1 MMRHY
6 LVSEFDW
13 LQLGEQKNT
22 GKYIAI
28 VTKDSGRESCF
39 DVSDDGSLGDCS
51 AENLHI
57 IRVNCNQ
64 GASDQFPHLILV
76 PGEGDSCIVLLR
88 RVNNISQFHLF
99 VLGASLPQGVS
110 DLVPTV
116 SPLFDKITEHLNATN
131 FTIAPQM
138 NATNFTIARQSYCF
152 EATSID
158 VINQLITRYY
168 ADGFIAKDLVKLL
181 ECTHLSAQLLKLKR
195 QLRELDQEFLS
206 VERLLTFHQKLSPL
220 NPVSTELTGESAALN
235 DAFHTMS
242 HNREELQRLLISV
255 GDVSQGGDE
264 LGDIQLKCNK
274 LSTYLS
280 GLLSDQNGLAALLRK
295 VPSLDNAAGRSIL
308 WAHLLY
314 QSSLWRSL
322 AESGCLRKNPLSAF
336 KVARIADDPRR
347 VLEDHRDLL
356 EEERVNGIVAS
367 LTKPLSRA
375 HVRVLLRAIAQD
387 ISLGSRVLEH
397 KVLGWINLNFPDP
410 RQFFCWSRDVS
421 NILFVCPGIKDTIKL
436 CCDFMAMLHELVRC
450 LVPLDFDGQII
461 LLKQS
466 FDSYLQFYVARLVLL
481 QPLWQQGKNDEQMR
495 ASCYL
500 VFEEMVLELKP
511 YICDL
516 LGNGKFQQFVRNIK
530 TTIFASA
537 RRSEWKNIVIQ
548 ARESLNQLPNVK
560 FAETTQSP
568 GIFAP
573 IQAGQE
579 RADSAAPGGDSHH
592 SVRRRSLSF

>member
-6 LVSEFDW
+6 LVSEFNW

-39 DVSDDGSLGDCS
+39 DVSADGSLGDCS

-99 VLGASLPQGVS
+99 VLGASLPEGVS
-110 DLVPTV
+110 DLVPKV

-138 NATNFTIARQSYCF
+138 NATNFTIAPQSYCF

-168 ADGFIAKDLVKLL
+168 AGGFIGKNLIDLL
-181 ECTHLSAQLLKLKR
+181 ERTHLSAQLLKLKR

-220 NPVSTELTGESAALN
+220 NPVPTQLTFDSVAL
-235 DAFHTMS
+235 HTIP

-280 GLLSDQNGLAALLRK
+280 GLLSGENSLYVLLSG
-295 VPSLDNAAGRSIL
+295 VPSLDNAAGRSIF
-308 WAHLLY
+308 WAYLLD
-314 QSSLWRSL
+314 QSLLWRSL
-322 AESGCLRKNPLSAF
+322 AESGCLRGNPLTHF
-336 KVARIADDPRR
+336 NVAKTAADP
-347 VLEDHRDLL
+347 LSLL
-356 EEERVNGIVAS
+356 SLLKECRALLQEKGVNRIVAS
-367 LTKPLSRA
+367 LEQPLSR
-375 HVRVLLRAIAQD
+375 VRRFLRAITQK
-387 ISLGSRVLEH
+387 ISLDSDVLAH
-397 KVLGWINLNFPDP
+397 QASGWINLKFVVNPKKL
-410 RQFFCWSRDVS
+410 FCPSRAVS

-450 LVPLDFDGQII
+450 LVPVDSYGQIKP
-461 LLKQS
+461 LKEM
-466 FDSYLQFYVARLVLL
+466 FNSYLEFYVARLVLL
-481 QPLWQQGKNDEQMR
+481 QPQWKEGENDEQMR
-495 ASCYL
+495 ASCYR

-511 YICDL
+511 CICDL
-516 LGNGKFQQFVRNIK
+516 LGNGKFQQFVRNIE

-537 RRSEWKNIVIQ
+537 RRSEWESTVITAQ
-548 ARESLNQLPNVK
+548 ISLNKMHKVK